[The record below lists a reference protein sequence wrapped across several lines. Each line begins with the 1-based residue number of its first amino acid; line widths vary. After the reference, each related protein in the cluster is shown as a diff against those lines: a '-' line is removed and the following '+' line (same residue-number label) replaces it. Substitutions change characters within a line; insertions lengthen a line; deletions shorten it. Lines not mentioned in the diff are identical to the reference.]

1 MHVCSLFEYLC
12 REAARLSVGVCD
24 TFSLAFTHMPSVHTV
39 HSLWE
44 GVKAVGLLGVGE
56 GHSHARGE
64 RGVEDDGSALIA
76 RSQVHRGH
84 GANALAV
91 DDHVLWP
98 DAIPARRTRNI

>member
-1 MHVCSLFEYLC
+1 MPFCGCLGQMAPVK
-12 REAARLSVGVCD
+12 ARLNVS
-24 TFSLAFTHMPSVHTV
+24 HTV

-44 GVKAVGLLGVGE
+44 SIEAVGLLGVWE

-64 RGVEDDGSALIA
+64 RGVEDDCSALIA

-91 DDHVLWP
+91 HDHGLWP
-98 DAIPARRTRNI
+98 DAIPARRTQNI

>member
-1 MHVCSLFEYLC
+1 
-12 REAARLSVGVCD
+12 
-24 TFSLAFTHMPSVHTV
+24 MPSVLTV

-56 GHSHARGE
+56 GHSHARRE

-76 RSQVHRGH
+76 GRQVHRGH

-91 DDHVLWP
+91 HDHILWP
-98 DAIPARRTRNI
+98 DTIPARTQSIFAIQKYWCKFCVLTQTLAGVQLRL